1 MGRNDRFSPRVSHAV
16 ASPELFRHRWVV
28 DVEGAELAL
37 FHSIDHDRFSF
48 GVLIVEVDV
57 MDRSSDEDRALRHAI
72 HCRGY
77 VLAGTFCNN
86 DVWINP
92 KIDWAVAGAEKMA
105 SSPRK
110 SQIQLRYPAPQ
121 MACFDVTAMGA
132 G

>member
-1 MGRNDRFSPRVSHAV
+1 MWQVSN
-16 ASPELFRHRWVV
+16 PEAAESLDLFMKSDYDEEDKDWAITIKAPGHWLRKCGV
-28 DVEGAELAL
+28 DP
-37 FHSIDHDRFSF
+37 SKS
-48 GVLIVEVDV
+48 
-57 MDRSSDEDRALRHAI
+57 
-72 HCRGY
+72 GY
-77 VLAGTFCNN
+77 SWQSYDDNN

-121 MACFDVTAMGA
+121 MACFDVTATGA